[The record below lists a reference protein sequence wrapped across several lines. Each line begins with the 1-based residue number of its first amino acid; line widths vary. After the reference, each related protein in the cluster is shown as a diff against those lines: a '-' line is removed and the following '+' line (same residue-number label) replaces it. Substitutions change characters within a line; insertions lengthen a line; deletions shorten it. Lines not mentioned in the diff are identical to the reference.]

1 MKPAVI
7 IQQAHRLHLL
17 SYFLLFLSNKMKI
30 SASAVIVFLVC
41 MMASANAGRPQ
52 HPFMHRP
59 RPLASNSNVN
69 INTNTN
75 DNSNYNLI
83 SSLLSQLTGN
93 EEQNDCVYGDF
104 SCFEKM
110 LGAKG
115 AKGLAK
121 EKPETTP
128 ENEDNDVP
136 EEDNAEILG
145 LEKTSDVNSKRRP
158 FRPTRLSRTSN
169 YNLNSNS
176 NTNSNNDLSSILAS
190 LEQFLDMDIKK
201 RAAKAAP
208 VIAAE

>member
-1 MKPAVI
+1 MN
-7 IQQAHRLHLL
+7 
-17 SYFLLFLSNKMKI
+17 F

-41 MMASANAGRPQ
+41 MMASANAARPQ
-52 HPFMHRP
+52 HPFMHKP

-75 DNSNYNLI
+75 DNTNYNLI

-136 EEDNAEILG
+136 EEDNTEISG
-145 LEKTSDVNSKRRP
+145 LEKASADVNSKRRP

-169 YNLNSNS
+169 YNVNSNS
-176 NTNSNNDLSSILAS
+176 NSNSNNDLSSILAS

-208 VIAAE
+208 AMSAE

>member
-1 MKPAVI
+1 
-7 IQQAHRLHLL
+7 
-17 SYFLLFLSNKMKI
+17 
-30 SASAVIVFLVC
+30 
-41 MMASANAGRPQ
+41 MMASANAARPQ
-52 HPFMHRP
+52 HPFMHKP

-75 DNSNYNLI
+75 DNTNYNNLI

-93 EEQNDCVYGDF
+93 EEQNECVYGDF

-128 ENEDNDVP
+128 ENEDIAVP
-136 EEDNAEILG
+136 EEDNTEILG

-169 YNLNSNS
+169 YNVNSNS
-176 NTNSNNDLSSILAS
+176 NSNSNNDLSSILAS

-208 VIAAE
+208 TISAE

>member
-1 MKPAVI
+1 MESA
-7 IQQAHRLHLL
+7 
-17 SYFLLFLSNKMKI
+17 
-30 SASAVIVFLVC
+30 ASAVIVFLVC

-52 HPFMHRP
+52 HPFMHKP

-75 DNSNYNLI
+75 DNTNYNLI

-136 EEDNAEILG
+136 EEDNTEILG
-145 LEKTSDVNSKRRP
+145 LEKASADVNSKRRP
-158 FRPTRLSRTSN
+158 HRPTRPSRTSN

-208 VIAAE
+208 VNSAE

>member
-1 MKPAVI
+1 
-7 IQQAHRLHLL
+7 
-17 SYFLLFLSNKMKI
+17 
-30 SASAVIVFLVC
+30 

-75 DNSNYNLI
+75 DNTNYNLI

-93 EEQNDCVYGDF
+93 EEQNDCDYGDF

-128 ENEDNDVP
+128 ENDDTDAVP
-136 EEDNAEILG
+136 EEDNTEILG

-176 NTNSNNDLSSILAS
+176 NSNSNNDLSSILAS
-190 LEQFLDMDIKK
+190 LEQFLDLDIKK

-208 VIAAE
+208 VISTE